1 MSGQPDIAD
10 ILYDLRMSP
19 PEPEDYTWQPE
30 PGEELAYYE
39 AGEGAECP
47 VCHHDKPHHGRSCW
61 IAGDYGPSYRLTPA
75 DFHPGGRN
83 FDKENF

>member
-10 ILYDLRMSP
+10 ILYDLRMNP

-30 PGEELAYYE
+30 PGAERAYYE

-47 VCHHDKPHHGRSCW
+47 VCKHGKPHHGPSCW
-61 IAGDYGPSYRLTPA
+61 IGGEPDTGWRRSIASYSEELPWVDR
-75 DFHPGGRN
+75 
-83 FDKENF
+83 

>member
-30 PGEELAYYE
+30 PGAELAYYE

-47 VCHHDKPHHGRSCW
+47 VCKYGKPHHGPGCW
-61 IAGDYGPSYRLTPA
+61 IAGEFSMSYQKTSIDYHDTPEWG
-75 DFHPGGRN
+75 D
-83 FDKENF
+83 

>member
-10 ILYDLRMSP
+10 ILYDLRMNP
-19 PEPEDYTWQPE
+19 PEPEDYTWQPA

-47 VCHHDKPHHGRSCW
+47 VCKHGKPHHGPGCW
-61 IAGDYGPSYRLTPA
+61 IAGEFSMSYQKTSIDYHDTPEWR
-75 DFHPGGRN
+75 D
-83 FDKENF
+83 